1 MAEIDR
7 ITRDDELDALF
18 ERSHEVPVLLF
29 KHSLTCPVSS
39 RAHGE
44 LTTFVESRSGDDG
57 VEFALIEVQNARPVS
72 NAVAERTGVRHE
84 SPQALLLRNG
94 EVHWHASHFRIRRDA
109 LDQAVSG

>member
-7 ITRDDELDALF
+7 ITRDEELDALF

-39 RAHGE
+39 RAHSE
-44 LTTFVESRSGDDG
+44 FTSFVESRSEDDG
-57 VEFALIEVQNARPVS
+57 LELALIEVQNARPVS

-94 EVHWHASHFRIRRDA
+94 EVRWHASHFRIRKDA